1 MKMYFEVVFLLPL
14 ILVSM
19 MFPIQKVYANTTGT
33 IDEVAIDKGVSTR
46 IIGGVEADQ
55 TYPWMVS
62 IQTGRHFCA
71 GALIGK
77 NWVITAAHCL
87 ANVTSDRLNLIIGAS
102 SLTDLKGA
110 EFRSA
115 SWFKKHHNYSEN
127 KFHNDIAIIKLAS
140 PSFKTPINIIDQGFQ
155 NSLIQDEQLRVLGW
169 GLTTEGDQNSV
180 SSKLRQVDISYQSES
195 VCKNS
200 YGTFGISNYWD
211 SSFCAGEI
219 EGGKDACQGDSGGP
233 VVVKANNQW
242 ALVGLVSWG
251 IGCARS
257 GEFGGYTRVSA
268 FKNWLEQRRVGVTIL
283 GPANMGFLAE
293 GRSLLN
299 AYSLINYGHESAT
312 VLNKSI
318 RQSAEDIFSIDEAHW
333 PLDSEIPARHECSFV
348 VNASGNQVGEFDA
361 SLEIEVAGNTLYQ
374 PLNIKVL
381 KAAVSSALNVEWPF
395 YSGTFGLLVEESK
408 QQQSFVIEHQDD
420 NSLALKVD
428 TNKDAQHSVLLAYLN
443 GSNAEESHYLKF
455 DAKVNGRSDQHP
467 LNRLSLYI
475 NNQSVNTH
483 TLLSTTVVSHRN
495 SYSVELPKEVNHVLF
510 SFDQGQLLSSVNDSA
525 LLDNFRV
532 CIAPDNE
539 ASCSNAS
546 AYANSE
552 ELSQLDGFPSDANWY
567 EVCEPLNYEESPIE
581 YVSRSLSDIA
591 YNDGKVS
598 SSNKGGGS
606 LLILLVFVLFTK
618 LGKST

>member
-348 VNASGNQVGEFDA
+348 VNATGNQVGEFDA

-395 YSGTFGLLVEESK
+395 YSGTFGLLVDESK
-408 QQQSFVIEHQDD
+408 QQQSFVIKHQDD
-420 NSLALKVD
+420 NSVELKAD

-455 DAKVNGRSDQHP
+455 DAKVNGRSDQHL

-483 TLLSTTVVSHRN
+483 TLLSTTVVSQRN

-510 SFDQGQLLSSVNDSA
+510 SFDQGPLLSSVNDSA

-567 EVCEPLNYEESPIE
+567 GVCEPLNYEESPIE

-591 YNDGKVS
+591 YNDRKVS

-606 LLILLVFVLFTK
+606 LFILLVFVLFTK